1 MQYDKL
7 QLGCL
12 LIVLYVAFIYVR
24 ERYAYKIKKK
34 EPVFAWLWL
43 WEYWKS
49 LWMVLPHTPLTI
61 WTVCRLW

>member
-24 ERYAYKIKKK
+24 ETKIC
-34 EPVFAWLWL
+34 
-43 WEYWKS
+43 
-49 LWMVLPHTPLTI
+49 I
-61 WTVCRLW
+61 

>member
-24 ERYAYKIKKK
+24 ERYAYKIKKSHIK
-34 EPVFAWLWL
+34 YNQQTSQLQL
-43 WEYWKS
+43 I
-49 LWMVLPHTPLTI
+49 VLHNFPSFVRT
-61 WTVCRLW
+61 

>member
-34 EPVFAWLWL
+34 EQIGRAHV
-43 WEYWKS
+43 
-49 LWMVLPHTPLTI
+49 
-61 WTVCRLW
+61 

>member
-34 EPVFAWLWL
+34 ECLRGFWL

>member
-24 ERYAYKIKKK
+24 ERYAYKIEKRAGVC
-34 EPVFAWLWL
+34 EPV
-43 WEYWKS
+43 K
-49 LWMVLPHTPLTI
+49 
-61 WTVCRLW
+61 

>member
-24 ERYAYKIKKK
+24 ERYAYKIEKR
-34 EPVFAWLWL
+34 AG
-43 WEYWKS
+43 
-49 LWMVLPHTPLTI
+49 
-61 WTVCRLW
+61 VCVASGYGNTGNHFGWYYRIHH